1 MLYVLPVVLLI
12 STDPLLLFPRGGA
25 WQKPVL
31 QPKRLTAW
39 AVAIRHRA
47 SMPFFPPRA
56 TTAGSYFRV
65 PFAFFFF
72 SPTSLNSLH
81 WLFWDS
87 FNHFLGIFVCARARV
102 VIMASPAIKK
112 AITEAALTYTK
123 PEGTVFEY
131 GTAGVCALSLSFLFL
146 VLPVEF
152 LSAVTNCSVKLTSFP
167 NCSFE

>member
-1 MLYVLPVVLLI
+1 MYCQLSCLFPR
-12 STDPLLLFPRGGA
+12 TRCCFFPRGGA

-56 TTAGSYFRV
+56 TAAGSYFRV
-65 PFAFFFF
+65 PFAFFF
-72 SPTSLNSLH
+72 SLLLPSILSTGCSGTLSTTSWVSL
-81 WLFWDS
+81 
-87 FNHFLGIFVCARARV
+87 CARARV